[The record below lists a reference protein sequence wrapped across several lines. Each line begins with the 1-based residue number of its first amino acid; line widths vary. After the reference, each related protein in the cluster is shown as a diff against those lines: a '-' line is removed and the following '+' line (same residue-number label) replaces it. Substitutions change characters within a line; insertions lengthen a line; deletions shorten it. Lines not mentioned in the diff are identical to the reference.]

1 MKMTKEVITA
11 YVTNNI
17 KVGGR
22 SQQDIED
29 DFKLMLKQKVIDI
42 DDYSNAM
49 EIIYDGERG

>member
-17 KVGGR
+17 KVSGR